1 MLRETIEMGNEE
13 IIELVSEKLSCSH
26 SNDALSS
33 LLQRVKERDYSSA
46 LREIE
51 SYISKEAVEH
61 EVAPEELRAEDSE
74 MKALREEL
82 NRLEKQFVLLR
93 EEKSETLNL
102 ISDFNTRYS
111 LELGDLI
118 RKVLSLKRGV
128 PYRQVVDKVKEF
140 NAIKEIY
147 QKTKDEYEL
156 LKSQKD
162 LLERELDT
170 IDEFDDA
177 YDEIYEK
184 IIETKEKLYQVD
196 DKLQGLRKKIKES
209 KDNIKSD
216 PAHQEYQETTQE
228 YQEFKEE
235 QEGVLSEEERF
246 EITEEEKK
254 ELKLLFRKAVKLCHP
269 DIVSEKFKEQAQAM
283 IQDLNKAYKRHDIAR
298 VTQILDTLENSIKFK
313 LDSETIDDRDILH
326 FKITDMSNK
335 IKEISID
342 IKGLKGDETY
352 TTISK
357 IDDWDAY
364 FTDIHTTLQE
374 EYRRLKEE
382 LLGAF

>member
-13 IIELVSEKLSCSH
+13 IIELVSEKLSHSH

-33 LLQRVKERDYSSA
+33 LLKRVKERDYSLA

-51 SYISKEAVEH
+51 SYISKEATS
-61 EVAPEELRAEDSE
+61 EELRRVEDSE

-82 NRLEKQFVLLR
+82 NRLEKQFTLLQ

-102 ISDFNTRYS
+102 INDFNTRYS

-140 NAIKEIY
+140 TTIKEIY

-184 IIETKEKLYQVD
+184 IIETKEKLHQVD
-196 DKLQGLRKKIKES
+196 DKLQSLRKKIKES

-216 PAHQEYQETTQE
+216 PAHQEYQEATQE

-235 QEGVLSEEERF
+235 QEELLAEEERF

-254 ELKLLFRKAVKLCHP
+254 ELKLLFKRAVKLCHP

-283 IQDLNKAYKRHDIAR
+283 IQDLNQAYKQLDIAR

-326 FKITDMSNK
+326 FKITDISNK

-342 IKGLKGDETY
+342 IKDLKSDETY

-364 FTDIHTTLQE
+364 FTEISIALQE
-374 EYRRLKEE
+374 EYRELKEE

>member
-1 MLRETIEMGNEE
+1 MRETIEMGNEE
-13 IIELVSEKLSCSH
+13 IIEFVSEKLSLADP
-26 SNDALSS
+26 NDALLSI
-33 LLQRVKERDYSSA
+33 LHRVKKKDYSSA

-51 SYISKEAVEH
+51 SYMSQEAVEQ
-61 EVAPEELRAEDSE
+61 EVVVQKAREEDSE
-74 MKALREEL
+74 TQALQEEFK
-82 NRLEKQFVLLR
+82 RLEKQFTLLR

-111 LELGDLI
+111 LQLGDLI

-140 NAIKEIY
+140 NEIKEIY
-147 QKTKDEYEL
+147 QNTKDAYEQ

-162 LLERELDT
+162 FLEGELDT
-170 IDEFDDA
+170 TDEFDDA

-184 IIETKEKLYQVD
+184 IIETKEKLHQVD
-196 DKLQGLRKKIKES
+196 DRLQGLRKKIKES

-216 PAHQEYQETTQE
+216 PAHQEYQETTKE

-235 QEGVLSEEERF
+235 QEELISDEKRF

-254 ELKLLFRKAVKLCHP
+254 ELKVLFRRAVKLCHP
-269 DIVSEKFKEQAQAM
+269 DIVAEKFKEQAQAM
-283 IQDLNKAYKRHDIAR
+283 IQDLNRAYKRDDIAK

-313 LDSETIDDRDILH
+313 LDSETIDDQDILR
-326 FKITDMSNK
+326 FKITDISNK

-342 IKGLKGDETY
+342 INDIKSDETY
-352 TTISK
+352 MTISH
-357 IDDWDAY
+357 IDDWDEY
-364 FTDIHTTLQE
+364 FTEIHTTLLE
-374 EYRRLKEE
+374 EYKRLKEE
-382 LLGAF
+382 LLRGF